1 MYPGM
6 CSAPK
11 SSVYA
16 IANKCSL
23 STITSTEQ
31 RTTKGGGCGVDFTGT
46 RGLDGTGVSSG
57 SGLTSTNS
65 VRGGGGGFFRIPLT
79 GAIALGIA
87 LASGFFE
94 AGAFLGYFSIFLN
107 AGGRLSRGGSVFAAA

>member
-6 CSAPK
+6 CSIPK

-16 IANKCSL
+16 VVNKCSL
-23 STITSTEQ
+23 STVTSTEQ
-31 RTTKGGGCGVDFTGT
+31 RTTKGGDYGVDFTGT

-57 SGLTSTNS
+57 SGLTLTNS
-65 VRGGGGGFFRIPLT
+65 VGEGGGGFFRIPLT
-79 GAIALGIA
+79 GATALGTV
-87 LASGFFE
+87 LAGGFFE
-94 AGAFLGYFSIFLN
+94 AGAFLDCSGIFLD